1 MGVWVKVAGVAY
13 MSSKGEMKMSL
24 KLMIYAAVR
33 ADRLCNAG

>member
-1 MGVWVKVAGVAY
+1 VGVWVNVAGVAY

-33 ADRLCNAG
+33 TGGFCNAG